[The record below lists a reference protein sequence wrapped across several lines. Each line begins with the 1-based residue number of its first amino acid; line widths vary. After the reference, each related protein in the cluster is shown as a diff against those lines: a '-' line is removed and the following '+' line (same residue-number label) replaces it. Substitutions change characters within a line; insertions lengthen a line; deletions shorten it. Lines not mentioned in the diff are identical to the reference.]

1 MNLRLP
7 AMLLASLA
15 LTSCGPYYVGRAP
28 IEPAAE
34 LMASLPKV
42 TPEPTAP
49 IPDPVPSTSVG
60 KEQTPEVQDVPV
72 AAATEAAVR
81 GPAIGWDGKDVVEDA
96 RPLHELEADAGSRG
110 YLIDL
115 YVKTKERV
123 DELELE
129 VEVLRD
135 LQLQQEAQIAQRDS
149 ALTGERTIISGLE
162 AELEAERERN
172 VDLEARLVTAQIR
185 RLEAERQLLLNLLGE
200 DELPV
205 GQLGAGPTV
214 AGGVDQ

>member
-1 MNLRLP
+1 MNPRLP
-7 AMLLASLA
+7 AVLLASLA
-15 LTSCGPYYVGRAP
+15 LTACGPYYVGRVP
-28 IEPAAE
+28 IDQAEE
-34 LMASLPKV
+34 LMASLPQV
-42 TPEPTAP
+42 TPEPTPP
-49 IPDPVPSTSVG
+49 IPDPVPSTSIG
-60 KEQTPEVQDVPV
+60 KEQVQPTQV
-72 AAATEAAVR
+72 AEATEAAVR

-135 LQLQQEAQIAQRDS
+135 LQFQQEGQIAQRDS
-149 ALTGERTIISGLE
+149 ALNGERTTITGLE
-162 AELEAERERN
+162 AELLAERERN
-172 VDLEARLVTAQIR
+172 SELEARLVTAQIR

-205 GQLGAGPTV
+205 GELGTGPAV
-214 AGGVDQ
+214 AGGVDR